1 MASLHTDLL
10 AIREKSGFS
19 IADIHAKTKTPVEVI
34 QEIERGS
41 IFEKSDRQKTY
52 IRSFIRTYAKAI
64 GIKDED
70 MIRALDAFEAG
81 GYAGGLRKK
90 YLPETT
96 HGDLEDQDDG
106 SGLETSKDVTSD
118 DEDTGIV
125 RPGPTST
132 IGSDEFSRPDPSRL
146 HNRVTPPPPK
156 LDTVDWAKYSDGFTV
171 ISSPVFKYFLIVLT
185 GVLLLIAIYF
195 SYDYFNDWQNTETE
209 NERSVATAM
218 QNEPNDL
225 TVIPPDVSVE
235 GTLDDE
241 PTQATESVGPVTLP
255 DTLIIVVYATSGKLE
270 PIRIT
275 SDINGIR
282 SPYWIEQNEAMR
294 FDFLNQI
301 DIQGPTDRFILLING
316 HIISDLDSAT
326 RGINDLRIT
335 RDFLLLKPELFS
347 QPAPL
352 LPEGIIEPRV
362 IRDRPLF

>member
-1 MASLHTDLL
+1 MASLHADLL

-34 QEIERGS
+34 QEIEKGS

-52 IRSFIRTYAKAI
+52 VRSFIRTYAKAI

-81 GYAGGLRKK
+81 GYTGGLRKK
-90 YLPETT
+90 YIPETT
-96 HGDLEDQDDG
+96 HADLEDQDEGFDAVAI
-106 SGLETSKDVTSD
+106 KDITSD
-118 DEDTGIV
+118 NEDTGIV

-171 ISSPVFKYFLIVLT
+171 ISSPIFKYFLILLA
-185 GVLLLIAIYF
+185 GVIILITVYF
-195 SYDYFNDWQNTETE
+195 SYDYLTIWQNTDTE
-209 NERSVATAM
+209 NERSAALTG
-218 QNEPNDL
+218 QNEPNEL
-225 TVIPPDVSVE
+225 IVIPPDGFTD
-235 GTLDDE
+235 GTLDD
-241 PTQATESVGPVTLP
+241 TTLATESVAPPTLP
-255 DTLIIVVYATSGKLE
+255 DTLLIIVYATSGKLE
-270 PIRIT
+270 PIRVT

-316 HIISDLDSAT
+316 HVITDLDSAS
-326 RGINDLRIT
+326 RGINELRIT
-335 RDFLLLKPELFS
+335 RDFLLLKPELFN
-347 QPAPL
+347 QPAPP
-352 LPEGIIEPRV
+352 LPEGLNEPRV